1 MKVKALISFSG
12 PSVSMARGTTAEIT
26 DEVIL
31 QDLLRAGYVEAAET
45 AKTEKEVP
53 KSEGKR
59 SYKKR
64 GS

>member
-1 MKVKALISFSG
+1 
-12 PSVSMARGTTAEIT
+12 MARGTTAEIT

-59 SYKKR
+59 SNKKR